1 VANYNVDIEVALR
14 GARELKALK
23 DSLKGVNKEVGKL
36 NAATIKAGKA
46 LKGTFSAKD
55 IGNVNNYSKAV
66 AKAERALRNAAFGT
80 EAEKKAVKALVTAQK
95 EFNEQLDLQN
105 KLLREEER
113 LQGVNQPAPKAPKTP
128 KTRRPGTQT
137 FGVSGIDFMPIGG
150 GEFVP
155 GSPLFKQGLQRR
167 AGAAVSAGAFPL
179 LFGGGP
185 GMAVGGALGGA
196 ISGSTFGPAS
206 IALQVL
212 GGVVDELAVK
222 AAGLGAALSPAT
234 ADIDALVDSLGLVGS
249 PTQDAIKS
257 IRDLAGEEVALE
269 EATRQLALLVG
280 DEGVTALTEF
290 GDAST
295 RFGNALTQITTLV
308 LAQIT
313 RLAKGPLAFA
323 ANAAEFAVL
332 FEQAQVSK
340 DPRLTELQKKLRA
353 VEQPVA
359 GGFSPTSGVQAAAQ
373 SARRQGIAN
382 DMVEIMKEINKQE
395 TERIN
400 KLKEGF
406 RNASAQNV
414 IANNNLKIS
423 ELHADIT
430 NDQVY
435 ALEQSNIKEKAKL
448 ALLEDGADKQLIELE
463 RKTALN
469 DLENKRNDLIER
481 ANDKA
486 KRAAK
491 RQSDAADTLA
501 EKQQK
506 AIDRRVEAVER
517 ELERTD
523 RAFDKASSQLDAI
536 TQKHKDKMA
545 FEREYSRLIQEGSTP
560 AAAKQAIELKKQLLE
575 LERGYDKLLD
585 TVDAQILKAEASLED
600 LKNQKGVT
608 TEYEDQLKALD
619 ALKKRKEELEGK
631 KKSAEGAI
639 GEALAPKSDR
649 QRLLEYMDDLQEKIN
664 EMMDPVRQLTA
675 LSETLGSAFTESF
688 KGLVSG
694 SMSAQQALANLFQ
707 RTADHFLDMAAEMIA
722 AQIKMKILGIGL
734 NFLGGG
740 IGSAGNFEQGLG
752 FGGFSSP
759 SPTAGIDFGSIF
771 GRANGG
777 AVGAG
782 RPYMVGERG
791 PELFVPGAQ
800 GNIVPNHAMGSSN
813 IVVNVDASGTQAQ
826 GDQPNAK
833 ALGSAIGAAV
843 QAELIKQK
851 RPGGLLA

>member
-1 VANYNVDIEVALR
+1 MANYNVDIEVALR
-14 GARELKALK
+14 GARELKVLK
-23 DSLKGVNKEVGKL
+23 DSLKGVNKEVGRL

-95 EFNEQLDLQN
+95 EFNEQLDRQN

-308 LAQIT
+308 LAQIA

-340 DPRLTELQKKLRA
+340 DPRLTELQKQLRA

-359 GGFSPTSGVQAAAQ
+359 GGFAPTSGVQAAAQ

-382 DMVEIMKEINKQE
+382 DMVEIMKDINKQE

-400 KLKEGF
+400 KLEEAF

-435 ALEQSNIKEKAKL
+435 ALEQSNINEKARL
-448 ALLEDGADKQLIELE
+448 ALLKDGADKQLIELE

-486 KRAAK
+486 ERASK
-491 RQSDAADTLA
+491 RQSDAADRLA
-501 EKQQK
+501 KKQQR

-523 RAFDKASSQLDAI
+523 KLFDRASSQLDAI
-536 TQKHKDKMA
+536 TNKHKDKVA
-545 FEREYSRLIQEGSTP
+545 FEQEYSRLIEQGSTP
-560 AAAKQAIELKKQLLE
+560 AAAKQAVELKKQLLE
-575 LERGYDKLLD
+575 LNRGYDKLLEV
-585 TVDAQILKAEASLED
+585 VDAQILKTKASLAD
-600 LKNQKGVT
+600 LKAQEGVT
-608 TEYEDQLKALD
+608 TEYQDQLRAL
-619 ALKKRKEELEGK
+619 EELEKRRGELED
-631 KKSAEGAI
+631 KKSGAEGAI
-639 GEALAPKSDR
+639 NEALAPKSDR
-649 QRLLEYMDDLQEKIN
+649 EVLKDYLEKLQE
-664 EMMDPVRQLTA
+664 QLNDLMNPA
-675 LSETLGSAFTESF
+675 NQLIGLANTLGGAFTESF
-688 KGLVSG
+688 KGIVTG
-694 SMSAQQALANLFQ
+694 SMSAQEALANLFQ
-707 RTADHFLDMAAEMIA
+707 RTADHFLDMAAQMIA
-722 AQIKMKILGIGL
+722 AQLKMQAVKLFMSFFPSTGIPSS
-734 NFLGGG
+734 
-740 IGSAGNFEQGLG
+740 GSANPFPGH
-752 FGGFSSP
+752 
-759 SPTAGIDFGSIF
+759 PTHDNLPIPPLPPLPGKAL
-771 GRANGG
+771 GG

-800 GNIVPNHAMGSSN
+800 GNIVPNNAMGSTSV
-813 IVVNVDASGTQAQ
+813 VVNVDASGTEVQ
-826 GDQPNAK
+826 GNQGNADQ
-833 ALGSAIGAAV
+833 LGRLIGQAV

-851 RPGGLLA
+851 RPGGLLTR

>member
-1 VANYNVDIEVALR
+1 MANYNVDIEVALR
-14 GARELKALK
+14 GARELKVLK
-23 DSLKGVNKEVGKL
+23 DSLKGVNKEVGRL

-95 EFNEQLDLQN
+95 EFNEQLDRQN

-128 KTRRPGTQT
+128 KPRRPGTQT

-308 LAQIT
+308 LAQIA

-340 DPRLTELQKKLRA
+340 DPRLTELQKQLRA

-359 GGFSPTSGVQAAAQ
+359 GGFAPTSGVQAAAQ

-382 DMVEIMKEINKQE
+382 DMVEIMKDINKQE

-400 KLKEGF
+400 KLEEAF

-435 ALEQSNIKEKAKL
+435 ALEQSNINEKARL
-448 ALLEDGADKQLIELE
+448 ALLKDGADKQLIELE

-486 KRAAK
+486 ERASNVRAMRRIGWLRNNK
-491 RQSDAADTLA
+491 ELLTA
-501 EKQQK
+501 ELKLSK
-506 AIDRRVEAVER
+506 ENWSALTNFDR
-517 ELERTD
+517 
-523 RAFDKASSQLDAI
+523 ASSQLDAI
-536 TQKHKDKMA
+536 TNKHKDKVA
-545 FEREYSRLIQEGSTP
+545 EQEYSRLIEQGSTP
-560 AAAKQAIELKKQLLE
+560 AAAKQAVELKKQLLE
-575 LERGYDKLLD
+575 LNRGYDKLLEV
-585 TVDAQILKAEASLED
+585 VDVK
-600 LKNQKGVT
+600 
-608 TEYEDQLKALD
+608 
-619 ALKKRKEELEGK
+619 
-631 KKSAEGAI
+631 
-639 GEALAPKSDR
+639 
-649 QRLLEYMDDLQEKIN
+649 
-664 EMMDPVRQLTA
+664 
-675 LSETLGSAFTESF
+675 F
-688 KGLVSG
+688 
-694 SMSAQQALANLFQ
+694 
-707 RTADHFLDMAAEMIA
+707 
-722 AQIKMKILGIGL
+722 
-734 NFLGGG
+734 
-740 IGSAGNFEQGLG
+740 
-752 FGGFSSP
+752 
-759 SPTAGIDFGSIF
+759 
-771 GRANGG
+771 
-777 AVGAG
+777 
-782 RPYMVGERG
+782 
-791 PELFVPGAQ
+791 
-800 GNIVPNHAMGSSN
+800 
-813 IVVNVDASGTQAQ
+813 
-826 GDQPNAK
+826 
-833 ALGSAIGAAV
+833 
-843 QAELIKQK
+843 
-851 RPGGLLA
+851 

>member
-1 VANYNVDIEVALR
+1 VSYQVEIEVALR
-14 GARELKALK
+14 GARELKVLK

-95 EFNEQLDLQN
+95 EFNEQLDRQN

-308 LAQIT
+308 LAQIA

-340 DPRLTELQKKLRA
+340 DPRLTELQKQLRA

-359 GGFSPTSGVQAAAQ
+359 GGFTPTSGVQAAAQ
-373 SARRQGIAN
+373 SARRQSIAN
-382 DMVEIMKEINKQE
+382 DMVEIMKDINKQE

-400 KLKEGF
+400 KLEEAF
-406 RNASAQNV
+406 RNTSAQNV

-448 ALLEDGADKQLIELE
+448 ALLKDGADEQLIELE

-486 KRAAK
+486 EKALK
-491 RQSDAADTLA
+491 RQSDAADRLA
-501 EKQQK
+501 KKQQ
-506 AIDRRVEAVER
+506 RER
-517 ELERTD
+517 E
-523 RAFDKASSQLDAI
+523 RAAA
-536 TQKHKDKMA
+536 A
-545 FEREYSRLIQEGSTP
+545 FERQEQQLIRLQLRGEAQREREVELAGQRIDKYSDQLRLLEAQINGTEDQVRLEIDLANAAGEVERNYVKRIF
-560 AAAKQAIELKKQLLE
+560 AAKQTLKQL
-575 LERGYDKLLD
+575 
-585 TVDAQILKAEASLED
+585 
-600 LKNQKGVT
+600 
-608 TEYEDQLKALD
+608 
-619 ALKKRKEELEGK
+619 EEQRRVFE
-631 KKSAEGAI
+631 AI
-639 GEALAPKSDR
+639 GDTIKTGVVDG
-649 QRLLEYMDDLQEKIN
+649 I
-664 EMMDPVRQLTA
+664 TA
-675 LSETLGSAFTESF
+675 AIDQTRTLGEVASNVLRTIANQLLRLGVNQLFSGGGGGGGGGST
-688 KGLVSG
+688 GPNVDLVG
-694 SMSAQQALANLFQ
+694 QYMGERA
-707 RTADHFLDMAAEMIA
+707 
-722 AQIKMKILGIGL
+722 
-734 NFLGGG
+734 LGG
-740 IGSAGNFEQGLG
+740 SV
-752 FGGFSSP
+752 SS
-759 SPTAGIDFGSIF
+759 
-771 GRANGG
+771 
-777 AVGAG
+777 G

-800 GNIVPNHAMGSSN
+800 GNIIPNNAMGSTSV
-813 IVVNVDASGTQAQ
+813 VVNVDASGTEVQ
-826 GDQPNAK
+826 GNQGNADQ
-833 ALGSAIGAAV
+833 LGRLIGQAV

-851 RPGGLLA
+851 RPGGLLTR

>member
-1 VANYNVDIEVALR
+1 VSYQVQIEVALR
-14 GARELKALK
+14 GARELKVLK
-23 DSLKGVNKEVGKL
+23 DSLKGVNKEVGRL

-46 LKGTFSAKD
+46 LRGTFSAKD

-95 EFNEQLDLQN
+95 EFNEQLDRQN

-222 AAGLGAALSPAT
+222 AAGLGAALNPAT

-308 LAQIT
+308 LAQIA

-340 DPRLTELQKKLRA
+340 DPRLTDLQRQLRA

-359 GGFSPTSGVQAAAQ
+359 GGFAPTSGVQAAAQ
-373 SARRQGIAN
+373 SARRQSIAR
-382 DMVEIMKEINKQE
+382 DMVEIMKDINKQE
-395 TERIN
+395 TDRVN
-400 KLKEGF
+400 KLEEAF

-435 ALEQSNIKEKAKL
+435 ALEQSNINEKARL
-448 ALLEDGADKQLIELE
+448 ALLKDGADKQLIELE

-486 KRAAK
+486 ERATK
-491 RQSDAADTLA
+491 RQNDAADRLA
-501 EKQQK
+501 RKQQR
-506 AIDRRVEAVER
+506 AIDRRIEGIER

-523 RAFDKASSQLDAI
+523 RLFNRTSSQLDDI
-536 TQKHKDKMA
+536 INKNKDKVA
-545 FEREYSRLIQEGSTP
+545 FEREYAELIRGGSTP

-575 LERGYDKLLD
+575 LDRR
-585 TVDAQILKAEASLED
+585 
-600 LKNQKGVT
+600 
-608 TEYEDQLKALD
+608 YEKELKALD
-619 ALKKRKEELEGK
+619 AQLAKTELVILEAIAVDGVTDAIKRQIEEYNRLKEVRDGLAGK
-631 KKSAEGAI
+631 KENAEGAI
-639 GEALAPKSDR
+639 NEALAPKSDR
-649 QRLLEYMDDLQEKIN
+649 ERLQEYLDKLQGQLN
-664 EMMDPVRQLTA
+664 DLNDPVKQITA
-675 LSETLGSAFTESF
+675 LAETLGSAFSESF
-688 KGLVSG
+688 KGIVNG

-707 RTADHFLDMAAEMIA
+707 RTADHFLDMAAQMIA
-722 AQIKMKILGIGL
+722 AQLRMQAVKLFMSFFPSPGIPAS
-734 NFLGGG
+734 
-740 IGSAGNFEQGLG
+740 GSANPFPGH
-752 FGGFSSP
+752 
-759 SPTAGIDFGSIF
+759 PTHDNVPIPPLPPLPGKAL
-771 GRANGG
+771 GG

-800 GNIVPNHAMGSSN
+800 GNIVPNNAMGGSN
-813 IVVNVDASGTQAQ
+813 IVVNVDASGSSVEGDSDQASQ
-826 GDQPNAK
+826 
-833 ALGSAIGAAV
+833 LGKMLGAAV
-843 QAELIKQK
+843 QAELVKQK
-851 RPGGLLA
+851 RPGGLLAS